1 MAEMSRNHAFF
12 HWAWPPLQDFLTM
25 MGLRL
30 NPNDP
35 SSPEKMEKPMDL
47 QKGHELRSWS

>member
-35 SSPEKMEKPMDL
+35 SSPKKMEKPMAL